1 MRRQA
6 RYLQVLA
13 QAAEGTVLHHHFQPL
28 AHGPRGV
35 HGDHNFVRTLL
46 HHFVHLHFLDQCS
59 VVHFLRPLHGN
70 LQHARAPEAPPNL
83 AKRPRA
89 NGSTI
94 LKVCIVGRPLQATH
108 SSMVRE
114 SNTVGSAFPHLHP
127 YPSSCVVSSTRH
139 SAANRSGRTSNTVN
153 AYINVDIVGS
163 HRHRGALRMH
173 RHSGQQQQHSSRLSK
188 PTKERAHKHPLD
200 VLIP

>member
-1 MRRQA
+1 M
-6 RYLQVLA
+6 
-13 QAAEGTVLHHHFQPL
+13 
-28 AHGPRGV
+28 
-35 HGDHNFVRTLL
+35 
-46 HHFVHLHFLDQCS
+46 
-59 VVHFLRPLHGN
+59 
-70 LQHARAPEAPPNL
+70 
-83 AKRPRA
+83 
-89 NGSTI
+89 
-94 LKVCIVGRPLQATH
+94 GRPLQATH

-173 RHSGQQQQHSSRLSK
+173 RHSGQQQQHSSRLSGHVLSRQANQGARTQT
-188 PTKERAHKHPLD
+188 PTRRAHTIEPMATGTPARASGANRPVGRATSLPTAVVTCANTTHAGSNSVIQTKQGRLNVGTATRQLHWF
-200 VLIP
+200 